1 MFALS
6 SLRIFSN
13 GVFMMLGVKMKS
25 LASVVFT
32 LKKKIMGSKTNWL
45 ILTR

>member
-32 LKKKIMGSKTNWL
+32 LKKKKSWDL
-45 ILTR
+45 RLTG